1 MQKIKISSVSY
12 INSLPFIYG
21 IENSNF
27 LNGNHILYK
36 DSPAACADKLIS
48 NTIDLGLIPV
58 AEILKIKNPQ
68 IISDYCIG
76 AVGKVR
82 TVLLFSQVPLHEI
95 NTILLDYESRTSV
108 NLVKILA
115 KEFWKIKP
123 VFINAE
129 IGFEKNIKNT
139 TAGVVIGDRTFD
151 IINNYKYVYD
161 LSEEWTKLTNLPF
174 VFAAWVANK
183 PLPSSFIQN
192 FNNSCKFGINNIKK
206 VIEKINLEKNNYSI
220 KQYLTKDIS

>member
-21 IENSNF
+21 IENSIF

-36 DSPAACADKLIS
+36 DSPANCADKLIS

-82 TVLLFSQVPLHEI
+82 TVLLLSQVPLSEI

-108 NLVKILA
+108 NLVKVLA
-115 KEFWKIKP
+115 EEFWKIKP
-123 VFINAE
+123 
-129 IGFEKNIKNT
+129 K
-139 TAGVVIGDRTFD
+139 
-151 IINNYKYVYD
+151 
-161 LSEEWTKLTNLPF
+161 S
-174 VFAAWVANK
+174 
-183 PLPSSFIQN
+183 
-192 FNNSCKFGINNIKK
+192 
-206 VIEKINLEKNNYSI
+206 
-220 KQYLTKDIS
+220 